1 MPRGFRGS
9 AGPLPAPV
17 LRPKCI
23 PITDASLGFPSGP
36 VTPLV
41 LLFTLAFLVSVDLR
55 ILPPVLPFISE
66 LLGSTA
72 GTVGL
77 AMTAY
82 AFAYKRHSP

>member
-1 MPRGFRGS
+1 
-9 AGPLPAPV
+9 
-17 LRPKCI
+17 
-23 PITDASLGFPSGP
+23 